1 MQVGLLG
8 DIIFEVSDKKVL
20 TISNAQWS
28 GSANWHT
35 HQRHLTNALTEFT
48 GIEPDQFSFDMVIS
62 TYNGVQNV
70 QDALVKLWTYER
82 KGQPVPLT
90 IGKKGY
96 GKYRWSVISHNTK
109 MEHYD
114 REGNLTSCTVTVQL
128 QEYLKG

>member
-8 DIIFEVSDKKVL
+8 DIIFEVSDNKVQ

-28 GSANWHT
+28 GSAKWQT

-48 GIEPDQFSFDMVIS
+48 GIEPDQFSFDMVLS
-62 TYNGVQNV
+62 SYAGVQDV
-70 QDALVKLWTYER
+70 QAAITQLFTYER
-82 KGQPVPLT
+82 NGTPVPLT

-96 GKYRWSVISHNTK
+96 GKYRWSVLSHSVK
-109 MEHYD
+109 LEKYD
-114 REGNLTSCTVTVQL
+114 RDGNVTSCTVTVQL

>member
-28 GSANWHT
+28 GSANWQT
-35 HQRHLTNALTEFT
+35 HHRHLTNSLTEFT

-70 QDALVKLWTYER
+70 LDVLVKLWTYER

-96 GKYRWSVISHNTK
+96 
-109 MEHYD
+109 
-114 REGNLTSCTVTVQL
+114 
-128 QEYLKG
+128 

>member
-8 DIIFEVSDKKVL
+8 DIIFEVSDNKVQ

-28 GSANWHT
+28 GSANWQT

-48 GIEPDQFSFDMVIS
+48 GINPDKFSCDIVLS
-62 TYNGVQNV
+62 NYLGVQDV
-70 QDALVKLWTYER
+70 QTAIAKLWTYER
-82 KGQPVPLT
+82 NGTPVPLT

-96 GKYRWSVISHNTK
+96 GKYRWSVLSHSIK
-109 MEHYD
+109 LEQYD
-114 REGNLTSCTVTVQL
+114 RDGNVTSCTVTVQL